1 MDFREQLQTTT
12 VWSFPKR
19 GIWATHDS
27 SYRGNWAPQV
37 PRNLIERYSKSG
49 DFVLDPM
56 VGAGTTLIECK
67 LLNRNALGID
77 INPNAV
83 KLTKARLCFA
93 SQYSP
98 KIDVAL
104 GDARRMVGVPTES
117 VDLLLMHPPYLDI
130 VRYSD
135 GQIEGDISNH
145 SSLELFKREL
155 RLIATEAYRVLRP
168 NRYCAILTGDVRKR
182 GVYIPLGFEALGI
195 LSSVGFILKE
205 SVIKL
210 QHNCRSSG
218 FWEARSRDFLL
229 IMHENLL
236 VFRKPEFQATRE
248 ERALPNQA
256 LDRTAAR

>member
-1 MDFREQLQTTT
+1 MDLPEPLQTTS

-19 GIWATHDS
+19 GGWATHES

-37 PRNLIERYSKSG
+37 PRNLIELYSKPG

-56 VGAGTTLIECK
+56 VGSGTTLIECK
-67 LLNRNALGID
+67 LLNRNALGTD
-77 INPNAV
+77 INPSAV
-83 KLTKARLCFA
+83 KLAQSRLNFI

-104 GDARRMVGVPTES
+104 GDARRMTCVPTES

-130 VRYSD
+130 VRYGD
-135 GQIEGDISNH
+135 GRLDGDLSNH
-145 SSLELFKREL
+145 GSLEPFRQEL
-155 RLIATEAYRVLRP
+155 RLVAAEAYRVLRP
-168 NRYCAILTGDVRKR
+168 GRYCAILVGDVRKR
-182 GVYIPLGFEALGI
+182 GAYIPLGFETLGI
-195 LSSVGFILKE
+195 FSAVGLILKE

-210 QHNCRSSG
+210 QHNCRSTG

-236 VFRKPEFQATRE
+236 IFRKPQFQGTS
-248 ERALPNQA
+248 
-256 LDRTAAR
+256 